1 MGKGSKKGGKGFQW
15 GGFKGKGKGKQLE
28 VKRSINIVRKVPE
41 WQGSSSTEKA
51 AIGKTRRQPR
61 PDGGVTRVRNDDHVE
76 NPQDA
81 VEKAK
86 MAARRAKYGPV
97 ERTLPSLAFKG
108 GKFTATDNS
117 KRDAL
122 RAEIPAKRMKID
134 PNSKLHI
141 DIFSGRFFGL
151 KPDDDVAPTVLHVLP
166 QEEPVLLEVL

>member
-108 GKFTATDNS
+108 IVLVS
-117 KRDAL
+117 
-122 RAEIPAKRMKID
+122 
-134 PNSKLHI
+134 LHLLF
-141 DIFSGRFFGL
+141 IFVPGAYFRC
-151 KPDDDVAPTVLHVLP
+151 VLHLSLRSWIQSTVMATNPHRTVVNSQLRITP
-166 QEEPVLLEVL
+166 NGMHCAQKYQPRG